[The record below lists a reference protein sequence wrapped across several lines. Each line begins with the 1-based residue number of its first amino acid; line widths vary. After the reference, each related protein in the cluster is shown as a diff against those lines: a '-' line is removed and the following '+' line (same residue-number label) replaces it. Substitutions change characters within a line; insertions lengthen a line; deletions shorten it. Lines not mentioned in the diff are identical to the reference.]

1 MVGTHAVETV
11 TSELSDAQL
20 KNVLSKWRLV
30 QEQAL
35 LSSVSDDHADALLVT
50 GPAAQA
56 VSQVLS
62 LEVLIEGVPVTAVVD
77 TGAQSTIIAR
87 STLHKVGRHILK
99 NGGKLPTL
107 EKPTV
112 RLYGKDGRKGG
123 RELTITAQLPL
134 SFSVDG
140 KSVHVPVFVQP
151 DSEQPCLLGMN
162 AISSLGMHVLRA
174 NGEPI
179 LPVSSNEP
187 MVATV
192 NLLRAIIIPSQSG
205 RIVKAHLSG
214 GETSGCDLLFAPNHD
229 QLGPLG
235 VSVQEAV
242 LAKHDGTVLLPMENY
257 QGKTVHLE
265 AGTHLGVA
273 VPIRAESGIGA
284 ADHLPPGG
292 SGKPGV
298 ATSEVAQVEATE
310 ITPERCTHVRAAL
323 KLSDTDLPP
332 DEVGMVRGL
341 VCEFADVFALNDSEL
356 GCTDLVT
363 HTINTADCAPIRHQ
377 PYRTPVVRRQ
387 VLSEMIDD
395 MQE

>member
-1 MVGTHAVETV
+1 MH
-11 TSELSDAQL
+11 
-20 KNVLSKWRLV
+20 
-30 QEQAL
+30 
-35 LSSVSDDHADALLVT
+35 VS
-50 GPAAQA
+50 
-56 VSQVLS
+56 
-62 LEVLIEGVPVTAVVD
+62 
-77 TGAQSTIIAR
+77 
-87 STLHKVGRHILK
+87 
-99 NGGKLPTL
+99 
-107 EKPTV
+107 
-112 RLYGKDGRKGG
+112 
-123 RELTITAQLPL
+123 
-134 SFSVDG
+134 
-140 KSVHVPVFVQP
+140 VFVQP

-174 NGEPI
+174 NGEPV

-192 NLLRAIIIPSQSG
+192 NLLGAIVIPSRSG

-214 GETSGCDLLFAPNHD
+214 GETSGCDLLFARNHD
-229 QLGPLG
+229 QLGLLG
-235 VSVQEAV
+235 VSVQESV
-242 LAKHDGTVLLPMENY
+242 LAKHDNGTVLLPMENY
-257 QGKTVHLE
+257 QGMTVHLE
-265 AGTHLGVA
+265 AGTHLSVA
-273 VPIRAESGIGA
+273 VPIRAESGMGV
-284 ADHLPPGG
+284 ADHPPPEG

-298 ATSEVAQVEATE
+298 ATSLVAQVEATE
-310 ITPERCTHVRAAL
+310 ITPERCAHVTAAL
-323 KLSDTDLPP
+323 KLCDSDLHVPP

>member
-20 KNVLSKWRLV
+20 EDVVSKWRLV

-56 VSQVLS
+56 VSPVLN

-87 STLHKVGRHILK
+87 STLHKVGRHILE

-140 KSVHVPVFVQP
+140 KSVHVPVFMQP

-174 NGEPI
+174 NGEPV
-179 LPVSSNEP
+179 LPISSNEP

-192 NLLRAIIIPSQSG
+192 NLLGAIVIPSRSG
-205 RIVKAHLSG
+205 QIVKAHLSG
-214 GETSGCDLLFAPNHD
+214 GETSGCDLLFAPNYD
-229 QLGPLG
+229 QLGLLG

-273 VPIRAESGIGA
+273 VPIRAESGMGA
-284 ADHLPPGG
+284 ADHLPPEG

-310 ITPERCTHVRAAL
+310 ITPERCAHVRAAL

-341 VCEFADVFALNDSEL
+341 VCPE
-356 GCTDLVT
+356 
-363 HTINTADCAPIRHQ
+363 
-377 PYRTPVVRRQ
+377 
-387 VLSEMIDD
+387 
-395 MQE
+395 